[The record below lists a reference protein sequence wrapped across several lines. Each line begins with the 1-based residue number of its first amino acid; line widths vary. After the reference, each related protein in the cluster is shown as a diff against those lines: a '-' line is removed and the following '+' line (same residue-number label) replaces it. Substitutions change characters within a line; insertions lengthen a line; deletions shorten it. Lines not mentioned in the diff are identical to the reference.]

1 MKKEMASMR
10 RIAYI
15 LTSEAYKA
23 LLASKK
29 AAEVEEIRV
38 KEEAKKNRMKKKQEK
53 SDKTH
58 R

>member
-1 MKKEMASMR
+1 MASMR

-38 KEEAKKNRMKKKQEK
+38 KEDAKKNRMKKKQEK